1 MFGETIDLDLDQ
13 SSREVSLIQEEE
25 KAVEFLSSMRGK
37 LIINR
42 ALYIAMQA
50 MEAVEDA
57 HKEIS
62 DIADMEYL
70 RNTLFGGDMF
80 TAIFEHNA
88 ELLEEVR
95 ADPKGNAEKI
105 RCTARDLQAEINK
118 AWGMTEEKMKEGDPL
133 Y

>member
-1 MFGETIDLDLDQ
+1 MTDVIGKQL
-13 SSREVSLIQEEE
+13 EEE

-70 RNTLFGGDMF
+70 RNTLFGGNMF
-80 TAIFEHNA
+80 TGIFEHNA
-88 ELLEEVR
+88 ELLEEAR
-95 ADPKGNAEKI
+95 AEKI
-105 RCTARDLQAEINK
+105 RCKTRDLQTEINK
-118 AWGMTEEKMKEGDPL
+118 AWGMDE
-133 Y
+133 

>member
-13 SSREVSLIQEEE
+13 SSREVRLIQEEE

-88 ELLEEVR
+88 ELLEEAR
-95 ADPKGNAEKI
+95 AEKI
-105 RCTARDLQAEINK
+105 RCKARDLQTEINK
-118 AWGMTEEKMKEGDPL
+118 AWGMDE
-133 Y
+133 